1 MSLIGSH
8 FPTMYQTIGVS
19 LRQPKN
25 HRDIEYEIF
34 RQLCRENT
42 YSSRPAQS
50 NQDITPLVWL
60 SVIRVG
66 GVVAATVA
74 TSAQRA
80 CDGAVECAPDGG
92 TVPPGPPA
100 RPHHQQQRTVSP
112 GVLVTVTL
120 PPPPRHRPQPG
131 RAQPSRQ
138 WTVLAAWRSPAPA
151 QPSPASPGSCS
162 QQLIR
167 QM

>member
-1 MSLIGSH
+1 MH
-8 FPTMYQTIGVS
+8 VFNWFPFPNDVS
-19 LRQPKN
+19 DYRVSVRQQKN
-25 HRDIEYEIF
+25 HRDSEYEIF
-34 RQLCRENT
+34 RQLCRENK
-42 YSSRPAQS
+42 YS

>member
-1 MSLIGSH
+1 MH
-8 FPTMYQTIGVS
+8 VFNWFPFPNDVSDYRVS
-19 LRQPKN
+19 LRHQKN
-25 HRDIEYEIF
+25 HRDSEYEIF
-34 RQLCRENT
+34 RQLCLSREHILQPSPT
-42 YSSRPAQS
+42 KTLLPLSGYPSSVLVVWWQQQS
-50 NQDITPLVWL
+50 PPQP
-60 SVIRVG
+60 SVRV
-66 GVVAATVA
+66 TV
-74 TSAQRA
+74 RR
-80 CDGAVECAPDGG
+80 APDGG

-100 RPHHQQQRTVSP
+100 RPHHHQQRTVSP

>member
-8 FPTMYQTIGVS
+8 FPTMYQTIGYH
-19 LRQPKN
+19 LGIRRTIGTLNKK
-25 HRDIEYEIF
+25 
-34 RQLCRENT
+34 
-42 YSSRPAQS
+42 SSGNSVARTHIAAQS

-80 CDGAVECAPDGG
+80 CDGEVECAPDGG
-92 TVPPGPPA
+92 IVPPGPPA
-100 RPHHQQQRTVSP
+100 RPHHQQRTVSP